1 MNALDYWNS
10 GIVLVAGI
18 ATLAI
23 FSFLVKEN
31 GFYRFFEHL
40 FIGISAGFGVLFS
53 IKNFLWPKVLV
64 PILGLDIVQ
73 YPDGSYSHE
82 YNYGLLLYFLPML
95 MGLLYYAIYLKKYA
109 WLAKIVIG
117 FSLGAGG
124 ALYFRGFFNQIVP
137 QIISSFRPLI
147 VFSDGELSI
156 WSSLENCLFVFTI
169 AAVMYYFF
177 FSFKHHSKSALAFAA
192 TGRWLL
198 MICFGAYFGSTVMA
212 RLALLVERLQFL
224 FDQWLPVVVSVFI

>member
-1 MNALDYWNS
+1 MSALSYWNS
-10 GIVLVAGI
+10 GIVFVAGI

-95 MGLLYYAIYLKKYA
+95 MGLLYYAIYFKKYA

-117 FSLGAGG
+117 FSLGASG
-124 ALYFRGFFNQIVP
+124 ALYFKGFFNQIIP
-137 QIISSFRPLI
+137 QIVSSFRPLI
-147 VFSDGELSI
+147 VFSDGKLSI
-156 WSSLENCLFVFTI
+156 WGSLENCLFVFTI

-177 FSFKHHSKSALAFAA
+177 FSFRHGSKSALAFAA

-224 FDQWLPVVVSVFI
+224 FDQWLPVVVSAFV

>member
-1 MNALDYWNS
+1 MMVVSYWNTATV
-10 GIVLVAGI
+10 IIAGI

-23 FSFLVKEN
+23 FSFLIREN
-31 GFYRFFEHL
+31 PFYRIFEHL
-40 FIGISAGFGVLFS
+40 FIGISAGFGALFS

-73 YPDGSYSHE
+73 YPDGTYSSE
-82 YNYGLLLYFLPML
+82 YNYAVLLYLLPMA
-95 MGLLYYAIYLKKYA
+95 MGLLYYAIYFKKHA

-124 ALYFRGFFNQIVP
+124 ALYFKGFFNQIIP
-137 QIISSFRPLI
+137 QIVSSFRPLVVI
-147 VFSDGELSI
+147 VDGEFLI
-156 WSSLENCLFVFTI
+156 WNSLENGLFIFTI

-177 FSFKHHSKSALAFAA
+177 FSFKHYSRPTLAFAGA
-192 TGRWLL
+192 GRWLL
-198 MICFGAYFGSTVMA
+198 MVCFGAYFGSTVMA

-224 FDQWLPVVVSVFI
+224 FDKWLPAVAGMFF